1 MLVEVGAEGGRGAE
15 GNVTNKERQIC
26 TTGYNDFDFLTFFQ
40 TTKRFD
46 HISTFTSFEG
56 KRKRTAEKKEK
67 LFFINVS

>member
-1 MLVEVGAEGGRGAE
+1 MS
-15 GNVTNKERQIC
+15 TIKKRQIC
-26 TTGYNDFDFLTFFQ
+26 TTGYNDFDFLTFFK

-67 LFFINVS
+67 LFLYTVNVS